1 MRLTKHTTTSMT
13 AASPSIYTPIGKE
26 PPSPRSIQV
35 TENSMGVP
43 PPGMMPATYMSAKTE
58 KTNET
63 VIPRMATYWAFSLS
77 KRPKSASTKKT
88 SAGSTGMAAMIS
100 CWPTV
105 CICPLLA
112 PHRGDF
118 IHVHGA
124 ARAEHRQHNREPD
137 RDLRGGYRYHQHRVA
152 RPEPS
157 RVRQVIGEGHEGEVD
172 AVDHELHAH
181 KHHDRV
187 APDQRAPR
195 PDGEQD
201 RPHHQ
206 VPLERR
212 RRDEEVYELLH
223 LRRHQRHRRHYSLT
237 SRSMPSPVLRRLTTM
252 AATIATRSRTEATS
266 KSNTKISDPALTPS
280 RSCPKAPTSR
290 GPFPAAVEPQSSLA
304 RT

>member
-1 MRLTKHTTTSMT
+1 
-13 AASPSIYTPIGKE
+13 
-26 PPSPRSIQV
+26 
-35 TENSMGVP
+35 MGVP
-43 PPGMMPATYMSAKTE
+43 PPGMMPATYKSAKTE

-124 ARAEHRQHNREPD
+124 ARAEHRQHDREPD

-181 KHHDRV
+181 KHHD
-187 APDQRAPR
+187 
-195 PDGEQD
+195 
-201 RPHHQ
+201 H

-223 LRRHQRHRRHYSLT
+223 LRRHRRHRWHYSLT

-252 AATIATRSRTEATS
+252 AATIATRS
-266 KSNTKISDPALTPS
+266 
-280 RSCPKAPTSR
+280 
-290 GPFPAAVEPQSSLA
+290 
-304 RT
+304 